1 MSRLK
6 VSPNLD
12 NPDDIYEK
20 LVLLHE
26 GHSQEESLKIW
37 SRLAL
42 TLINHIGDPEVIDEA
57 ILVARP
63 SPSMGG

>member
-1 MSRLK
+1 MTRLT

-20 LVLLHE
+20 LVRLHE
-26 GHSQEESLKIW
+26 GRSEEESLKIW

-42 TLINHIGDPEVIDEA
+42 TLINHIGDPEIIDEA
-57 ILVARP
+57 ILIAAP
-63 SPSMGG
+63 KES